1 MDNIIQYLKNNTRY
15 LIVFGAILL
24 VSIVVIIAIN
34 IIVKKR
40 FAKQKPAKSD
50 KKNEKSNTEAELK
63 QPVLHQGS
71 ILDELKQ
78 KESSE
83 QKEASTQQPN
93 EENAAEISGETPAEN
108 EDNSTETEEIKIE
121 AEQPAEKELSE
132 TSAENISEEFII
144 DDDLS
149 QNAAAEEPS
158 VNAENSVEN
167 SDENEIS
174 SEQKSEEIKPIKT
187 EKKTKSAAKN
197 NNRQAKENKE
207 TAAEKSQTEEPEQAA
222 PATKEEKVK
231 YAGKWIITE
240 ENGRFTATL
249 HASNGEL
256 MLAGESYS
264 SLSGCKSG
272 IETLK
277 KNIENDNYAIN
288 VDKNGNFVFKI
299 FSTANRLLCVGEGY
313 GTREQC
319 EKAFASVKRFA
330 KTATIIVAHTA

>member
-78 KESSE
+78 KESSK
-83 QKEASTQQPN
+83 QKEASTQQQN

-108 EDNSTETEEIKIE
+108 EDNSTETEEVKIE
-121 AEQPAEKELSE
+121 DEQPAEKELSE
-132 TSAENISEEFII
+132 TSAENISEAFII

-174 SEQKSEEIKPIKT
+174 YEQKSEEIKPIKT
-187 EKKTKSAAKN
+187 EKKANPAVKN

-330 KTATIIVAHTA
+330 KTATITVAHTA

>member
-1 MDNIIQYLKNNTRY
+1 MLRNEIRSNVSLLEVRLVQQFVEEVYIRLYPFDRNFSQCADHLPD
-15 LIVFGAILL
+15 GA
-24 VSIVVIIAIN
+24 VTV
-34 IIVKKR
+34 
-40 FAKQKPAKSD
+40 
-50 KKNEKSNTEAELK
+50 
-63 QPVLHQGS
+63 
-71 ILDELKQ
+71 
-78 KESSE
+78 
-83 QKEASTQQPN
+83 
-93 EENAAEISGETPAEN
+93 
-108 EDNSTETEEIKIE
+108 
-121 AEQPAEKELSE
+121 
-132 TSAENISEEFII
+132 FII

-174 SEQKSEEIKPIKT
+174 SEQKCEEIKPIKN
-187 EKKTKSAAKN
+187 EKKANPAVKN

-330 KTATIIVAHTA
+330 KTATITVAHPA